1 MAPTRSSAPAGTSSA
16 ERPAPAIIKKYA
28 NRRLYNSESS
38 SYITLDHLAQMVRDG
53 REFVVQ
59 DARSGE
65 DITRQVLTQ
74 IIMEQEQDG
83 GALLPVAF
91 LRELIALYGNSMQSL
106 VPHYLEASMEAMK
119 RNQEQMREAMAG
131 AFAGTP
137 FEALARQ
144 NMAMFAKAAELWA
157 PLRPPAPAAPAG
169 SGTAAPAPDAAT
181 PPAAAP
187 VSPAEEAA
195 ALRRQL
201 AEIQARLD
209 ALDKR

>member
-1 MAPTRSSAPAGTSSA
+1 MASSRPSAPVITPPDRHA
-16 ERPAPAIIKKYA
+16 APAIIKKYA
-28 NRRLYNSESS
+28 NRRLYNTESS
-38 SYITLDHLAQMVRDG
+38 SYITLEHLAQLVRDG

-59 DARSGE
+59 DARTGE

-83 GALLPVAF
+83 AALLPVSF
-91 LRELIALYGNSMQSL
+91 LRELIGLYGNSMQSL

-119 RNQEQMREAMAG
+119 RNQEQVREAMAG

-144 NMAMFAKAAELWA
+144 NMAMFAKAAEMWA
-157 PLRPPAPAAPAG
+157 PPRRTSTLA
-169 SGTAAPAPDAAT
+169 SAT
-181 PPAAAP
+181 PETTRTDAD
-187 VSPAEEAA
+187 EAA
-195 ALRRQL
+195 ALRATL
-201 AEIQARLD
+201 ADLQARLD